1 VARPALHLDENFGLT
16 FGKILASRGLDV
28 LTAQAADMLGRDDQ
42 EQLEFA
48 TRHGRCLVT
57 QNIAH
62 FVVLHT
68 QFIRGGMAH
77 AGILLVEHNPN
88 AAVMASK
95 CVRRLA
101 NETGETVR
109 SQLLFA

>member
-1 VARPALHLDENFGLT
+1 MARPALYLDENFGLT
-16 FGKILASRGLDV
+16 FARILSSRGLDV
-28 LTAQAADMLGRDDQ
+28 LTAHAANLLGRGDR

-48 TRHGRCLVT
+48 AARGRCLVT

-62 FVVLHT
+62 FAALHG
-68 QFIRGGMAH
+68 QLMREGMGH
-77 AGILLVEHNPN
+77 AGILLVVHNPN
-88 AAVMASK
+88 AAIMASH

-101 NETGETVR
+101 RETAETVR

>member
-1 VARPALHLDENFGLT
+1 VARPALYLDENFGRT
-16 FGKILASRGLDV
+16 FTQILASRGLDV
-28 LTAQAADMLGRDDQ
+28 LTAQAAAMLGRSDR

-48 TRHGRCLVT
+48 AAHGRCLVT

-62 FVVLHT
+62 FVVLHG
-68 QFIRGGMAH
+68 QLMREGIDH

-88 AAVMASK
+88 AAIIASK

-101 NETGETVR
+101 HETAETVR

>member
-1 VARPALHLDENFGLT
+1 MPLPRLYLDENFGQTFARILT
-16 FGKILASRGLDV
+16 SRGFDA
-28 LTAQAADMLGRDDQ
+28 LTAQAAGMLGRSDR

-48 TRHGRCLVT
+48 ADQGRCLLS

-62 FVVLHT
+62 FVVVHG
-68 QFIRGGMAH
+68 QFMRGGLDH

-88 AAVMASK
+88 AAFLASK

-101 NETGETVR
+101 NETDASVK
-109 SQLLFA
+109 SQLLYA